1 MMCDWQST
9 WQQAVCSENVLRQHA
24 HQSPSLDS
32 LQVAFCCMMCMILPP
47 GIEEEE
53 EEEEDVTQKEAEL
66 DIFVS

>member
-1 MMCDWQST
+1 
-9 WQQAVCSENVLRQHA
+9 
-24 HQSPSLDS
+24 
-32 LQVAFCCMMCMILPP
+32 MILPP